1 MTENI
6 TFEEATHTYTVLGSD
21 GKTYTPPSVTTL
33 LARFLEDYKNVPQAI
48 LQKAA
53 AHGTKV
59 HKALEAV
66 QQGKTPDC
74 SDIDYVALAV
84 HYYKV
89 MAKAHGIVPIL
100 QEHKVVYE
108 DNGEP
113 LFVGTLDALSV
124 VDGVLTL
131 VDFKT
136 TSELH
141 TEALRWQ
148 LTAYKMALEQN
159 ITGLKIKALACIWL
173 PKNGAP
179 RLVLVKM
186 LDEDVVLTTLK
197 KYAAQ
202 TEETEEWM
210 EDWDYA

>member
-6 TFEEATHTYTVLGSD
+6 LFDEATHVYTVTSGD
-21 GKTYTPPSVTTL
+21 KTYTPPSVTTL
-33 LARFLEDYKNVPQAI
+33 LARFLEDYKDIPQAI

-84 HYYKV
+84 HYYKQ
-89 MAKAHGIVPIL
+89 MAKLHGIVPIL

-124 VDGVLTL
+124 VDGALTL

-136 TSELH
+136 TAELH
-141 TEALRWQ
+141 ETALRWQ

-159 ITGLKIKALACIWL
+159 IEGLKIKALACIWL

-179 RLVLVKM
+179 RLVPVQM
-186 LDEDVVLTTLK
+186 LDEDTVLTTLK
-197 KYAAQ
+197 KYVAQ
-202 TEETEEWM
+202 TEETEGWM